1 MKLTIQQGK
10 KDKIHILLDGEY
22 TTTVDSLYFG
32 TCGYRDGAE
41 ISEEELEPFLFGIN
55 VRRAFNK
62 AANLLSYRD
71 HSEKEILMKLRTA
84 GFDDEASQRAIER
97 LRELRMLDDG
107 RFAEIYANELYRR
120 KKFSRRR
127 ILQELS
133 LKGIDRETAE
143 NAVDSLDIEANQ
155 CIIELLQ
162 TKFRGKFSD
171 DKGKQ
176 RTVAALSRMGYS
188 YSDIRSAMNEV
199 GSEFDADED
208 M

>member
-1 MKLTIQQGK
+1 MKLTVQQGK
-10 KDKIHILLDGEY
+10 KDKIHILIDGEY
-22 TTTVDSLYFG
+22 TTTVDSLYFS
-32 TCGYRDGAE
+32 TCGYRDGQE
-41 ISEEELEPFLFGIN
+41 MDEEELELFLAAIN

-84 GFDDEASQRAIER
+84 GFADESSQAAINR
-97 LRELRMLDDG
+97 LRELRMLNDE
-107 RFAEIYANELYRR
+107 RFAEIYANELCRR

-176 RTVAALSRMGYS
+176 RTVAALVRMGYS
-188 YSDIRSAMNEV
+188 YSDIRSAMSEV
-199 GSEFDADED
+199 GLADDED
-208 M
+208 I

>member
-1 MKLTIQQGK
+1 MKLTVQQGK
-10 KDKIHILLDGEY
+10 KDKIHILIDGEY

-32 TCGYRDGAE
+32 TCGYRNNQDL
-41 ISEEELEPFLFGIN
+41 SEEELQEFLSAVN

-62 AANLLSYRD
+62 AANYLSYRD

-84 GFDDEASQRAIER
+84 GFEDEASHKAISR
-97 LRELRMLDDG
+97 LRELRMLNDE
-107 RFAEIYANELYRR
+107 RFAEMYANELFRR

-143 NAVDSLDIEANQ
+143 NALEALDIDANE

-171 DKGKQ
+171 EKGKQ

-188 YSDIRSAMNEV
+188 YSDIKSAMSEA
-199 GSEFDADED
+199 GSEIDED
-208 M
+208 I